1 MMETN
6 IWDISDYE
14 EECSMS
20 LDIDLLRTFAVV
32 ADTASFTTAGQIL
45 GATQSAVSVRLK
57 KLEERLG
64 RTLMERTPRSVELT
78 EFGRRFLA
86 DARRVLAA
94 HDDALRRALVGD
106 TAVSLAIGVSEH
118 AGGLSMAGALAEV
131 RSLMPGLRLKVL
143 LGLSDQLAAEYQ
155 AGRLDAA
162 VIRRTVGVTDGRSL
176 YRDDLVWAAAP
187 DLAWRPGEPVPLA
200 VVEGPCN
207 TRALTI
213 RALDEAGIPWTE
225 AFVTRDVAAVQA
237 ACTAGLGVAC
247 LGGRFRPPG
256 AVVLGRES
264 GLPALPPSEV
274 AVLDSTREP
283 AARLAL
289 ARIIDALVAAVD
301 DGPAERTA
309 A

>member
-1 MMETN
+1 
-6 IWDISDYE
+6 
-14 EECSMS
+14 MS
-20 LDIDLLRTFAVV
+20 LDIDLLRTFTAV
-32 ADTASFTTAGQIL
+32 ADTASFTAAGLQV

-57 KLEERLG
+57 KLEDRLG
-64 RTLMERTPRSVELT
+64 RPLMDRTPRSVELT
-78 EFGRRFLA
+78 DFGRRFLA

-106 TAVSLAIGVSEH
+106 TVVSLAVGVSEH

-143 LGLSDQLAAEYQ
+143 LGLSDQLVAEYQ

-162 VIRRTVGVTDGRSL
+162 VIRRVVGPSDGRSL

-187 DLAWRPGEPVPLA
+187 DLGWRPGEPVPLA

-207 TRALTI
+207 TRALTV
-213 RALDEAGIPWTE
+213 RALDEAGLPWTE
-225 AFVTRDVAAVQA
+225 VFVTRDVAAVQA
-237 ACTAGLGVAC
+237 ACAAGLGIAC
-247 LGGRFRPPG
+247 LGGRFRPAG
-256 AVVLGRES
+256 TVALGRES

-283 AARLAL
+283 AARMAL
-289 ARIIDALVAAVD
+289 ARIIDALVSAVND
-301 DGPAERTA
+301 RTAERSA